1 MTVISP
7 LKVSESFELRI
18 NYLCGDNDQGA
29 EDGEQ
34 KGQYSG
40 FAGELLDLKLLL
52 QSQFADIEAEVPKVA
67 ITRVTAD
74 GVIKLT
80 FNN

>member
-1 MTVISP
+1 MIWGQ
-7 LKVSESFELRI
+7 R
-18 NYLCGDNDQGA
+18 
-29 EDGEQ
+29 
-34 KGQYSG
+34 KGSKKRLYYG

-52 QSQFADIEAEVPKVA
+52 QSQFADIEAEVPKVV

-80 FNN
+80 FTN